1 MLSGVIADGTGTAI
15 ARWVVSNR
23 DGGFSHPPYDSLN
36 QASHVGDA
44 PVAVAA
50 NRGVLAATLG
60 VPDDRMVYPGL
71 THSTDV
77 GVVEGPVGLF
87 PNVDILITSRRSIGL
102 VTMGADCV
110 PVVLVEPVARI
121 ALTAHVGWRGAADGM
136 LDAICNAVD
145 HAGGNVS
152 RAVAVFGPS
161 ICGRCYVVDEERR
174 TAVLST
180 LPESGDVSAHGVD
193 IAAGLAAALT
203 DKGVSVSAVGSCTY
217 EDKSW
222 FSHRRDGITGRQAAA
237 VVLL

>member
-1 MLSGVIADGTGTAI
+1 MLSGVIADGTGTSI

-23 DGGFSHPPYDSLN
+23 EGGFSHPPYDSLN
-36 QASHVGDA
+36 LASHVGDA

-50 NRGVLAATLG
+50 NRGVLAAALG
-60 VPDDRMVYPGL
+60 VPDDRMVYPGI

-77 GVVEGPVGLF
+77 GVVDGPVGLF
-87 PNVDILITSRRSIGL
+87 PNVDILVTSRRSIGL

-110 PVVLVEPVARI
+110 PALLVEPSARI
-121 ALTAHVGWRGAADGM
+121 ALTAHIGWRGASDGIVE
-136 LDAICNAVD
+136 AICTAVE
-145 HAGGNVS
+145 HAGGDISKV
-152 RAVAVFGPS
+152 VAVFGPS

-180 LPESGDVSAHGVD
+180 LPESGDVSAPGVD
-193 IAAGLAAALT
+193 IAAGLAAALA
-203 DKGVSVSAVGSCTY
+203 DRGVSVSTVGSCTY

-222 FSHRRDGITGRQAAA
+222 FSHRRDGVTGRQAAA